1 MYYNN
6 DVKIFLNKLEESIQ
20 GELSRSTIDAY
31 LQRVKKLLK
40 SGYSVSDLCGGVDQ
54 LIEEYSPSG
63 NKYDKN
69 DHGTTKAALKKVRI
83 MVKGDIL
90 SSFSVS
96 YEKGSSVVFPRLDS
110 HITKYEINNEK
121 ITLSFNAKE
130 KKLTRKI
137 GPVDMGRLINIFET
151 GEKLGFISDSLI
163 DTSLLSISKS
173 SKLIDEPSEDVY
185 AYTFKSI
192 NGCCLGGLF
201 ENMSDSKC
209 EKLQNEFD
217 KIISQIIAPYKI

>member
-96 YEKGSSVVFPRLDS
+96 FCSASVS
-110 HITKYEINNEK
+110 K
-121 ITLSFNAKE
+121 ILLNF
-130 KKLTRKI
+130 
-137 GPVDMGRLINIFET
+137 
-151 GEKLGFISDSLI
+151 EKLGINFFVKLFFSIDSC
-163 DTSLLSISKS
+163 DC
-173 SKLIDEPSEDVY
+173 VW
-185 AYTFKSI
+185 
-192 NGCCLGGLF
+192 
-201 ENMSDSKC
+201 
-209 EKLQNEFD
+209 
-217 KIISQIIAPYKI
+217 